1 MEGARLE
8 RLKQRR
14 RQEYNAKNKEVRQS
28 VRKDKR
34 IWMEKWAAA
43 AEKTAENGQ

>member
-8 RLKQRR
+8 QRR
-14 RQEYNAKNKEVRQS
+14 RQEYRNAKNKEVRQS